1 MNYPQYVKI
10 KDKKYKIN
18 TDFRIAIRCN
28 EIAEDEEIDGYE
40 KSLAIIYLLFGDDGL
55 NDKFNYDK
63 LLELAR
69 KYLACGKEIKQED
82 NQKKDMDYI
91 EDEGLI
97 RSSFQ
102 YDYKYDPYD
111 EEYVHWWKFYN
122 DLSNLS
128 NSEFGNC
135 CVLNRVRNLR
145 NMDLSEIKDEKT
157 KNKIRKE
164 KARVALKKEKRVV
177 HKDFTEE
184 EKRNMEEF
192 YKQMGL

>member
-10 KDKKYKIN
+10 NDKKYKIN

-28 EIAEDEEIDGYE
+28 KIAEDEEIDGYE

-55 NDKFNYDK
+55 NDKFNYEK

-69 KYLACGKEIKQED
+69 KYLACGKEIKEED

-102 YDYKYDPYD
+102 FDYKYDPYD

>member
-18 TDFRIAIRCN
+18 TDFRIAIKCN

-40 KSLAIIYLLFGDDGL
+40 KTLAIIYLLFGDDGL

-69 KYLACGKEIKQED
+69 KYLACGKEIKEED

-111 EEYVHWWKFYN
+111 KEYVHWWKFYN

-177 HKDFTEE
+177 HKNFTDE